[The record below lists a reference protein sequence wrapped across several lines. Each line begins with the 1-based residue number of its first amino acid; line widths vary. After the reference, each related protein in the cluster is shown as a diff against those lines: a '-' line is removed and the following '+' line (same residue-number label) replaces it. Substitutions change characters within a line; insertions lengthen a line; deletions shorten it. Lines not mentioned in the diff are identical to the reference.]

1 MFGPNTATPVLAANR
16 LARWSLMLSQYNYTI
31 EYRPTKQHGNADALS
46 RLPAGP
52 DLSFDGEEGDNDV
65 DTVCTIRTISS
76 QLQSYRRNQL
86 KDSTN
91 KDPIISEVKRY
102 VREGWPQH
110 IDRPEVQEFKKYSS
124 SLSVVDDCLINGNR
138 VVIPE
143 AMRKQLLDI
152 LHLGHFGMQKMK
164 QLARS
169 AVYWPHIDSQIE
181 DTCRCCTACAEHQN
195 RPPQPANHPWMMPE
209 KPWSRIH
216 IVHAINFMG
225 SNWLIVTDA
234 YSKYRAFTRPVQ
246 HLPKQPLRF
255 WKKTLLTLDI
265 LTPSYQTTLQPSAL
279 QSSRNGV
286 ITEASHTS
294 LELHIIQPPTG
305 QRRDSYNPSNNL

>member
-16 LARWSLMLSQYNYTI
+16 LARSSLMLSQYNYTI

-52 DLSFDGEEGDNDV
+52 DLSFDGEESDNDV
-65 DTVCTIRTISS
+65 DTVCTIKTISS
-76 QLQSYRRNQL
+76 QLQPYSRNQL

-91 KDPIISEVKRY
+91 KDPVISEVKRY

-124 SLSVVDDCLINGNR
+124 PLSVVDDCLINGNR

-143 AMRKQLLDI
+143 AMRKQILDI

-169 AVYWPHIDSQIE
+169 AVYWPHIDNQIE

-195 RPPQPANHPWMMPE
+195 RPPQPANHPWKMP
-209 KPWSRIH
+209 
-216 IVHAINFMG
+216 
-225 SNWLIVTDA
+225 
-234 YSKYRAFTRPVQ
+234 
-246 HLPKQPLRF
+246 
-255 WKKTLLTLDI
+255 
-265 LTPSYQTTLQPSAL
+265 
-279 QSSRNGV
+279 
-286 ITEASHTS
+286 
-294 LELHIIQPPTG
+294 
-305 QRRDSYNPSNNL
+305 